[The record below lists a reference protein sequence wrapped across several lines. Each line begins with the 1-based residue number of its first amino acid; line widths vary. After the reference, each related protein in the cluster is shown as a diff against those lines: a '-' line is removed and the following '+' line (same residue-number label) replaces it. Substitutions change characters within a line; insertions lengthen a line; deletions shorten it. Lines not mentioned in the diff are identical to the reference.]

1 MKTFYPQ
8 NQTTY
13 LWGLLAKWL
22 YYAFVLQLGCTAIL
36 FIVGKSSHL
45 QPTLFEVS
53 LFLIGSFL
61 ELDMVS
67 GTHVKSIAIDDAH
80 MQIIIQYKRLIFIH
94 KEKKISFDDFQYAFN
109 GCSQKSIGNRIV
121 RMFIPS
127 FQSDLRI
134 LGPKQRKIFF
144 RDTFGWT
151 NQQVAEVADAF
162 RQIKPPMNFV
172 EFAPW

>member
-1 MKTFYPQ
+1 MILLIILLKVKTKE
-8 NQTTY
+8 N
-13 LWGLLAKWL
+13 
-22 YYAFVLQLGCTAIL
+22 L
-36 FIVGKSSHL
+36 FSTK
-45 QPTLFEVS
+45 
-53 LFLIGSFL
+53 
-61 ELDMVS
+61 M
-67 GTHVKSIAIDDAH
+67 
-80 MQIIIQYKRLIFIH
+80 
-94 KEKKISFDDFQYAFN
+94 KISFDDFQYAFN

-162 RQIKPPMNFV
+162 RQIKPPMNFA